1 MVFHG
6 GEHRAD
12 DRERQI
18 TGDEHAHQ
26 RGDEQVKHR
35 RYDLVQA
42 FFQEAHHPHRNDNR
56 NDVALIADQ
65 RHFIQAEEHFLPGLH
80 ALACNRPCVLQVGVQ
95 HNHADHRAEERVA
108 AEHLGRGERDQ
119 DGQEGIRH
127 VGEQLREHVNRAQ
140 GIQLDKPVVNHEVQ
154 RLHDAHQEAGRHDR
168 RDDRHEDVAQ
178 RLDRALEP
186 VALGRALRLGL
197 VLADRRRA
205 RSAINSSYTLLT
217 VPVPKMIWSWPCAS
231 NTPCTPVAF
240 SSSFLFTLPLS
251 AMTRRRRVAQC
262 AADTMLSLPPMFCS
276 TSEAAFFII
285 HLLFP
290 PFHIFY
296 EIDFTFCLYYT
307 AADHFCKSAIL
318 PKPFPPVLRTSANS
332 LAQSLQYTQKSRPRF
347 DTPDGSLY
355 FPYFSQTD
363 SPRCTAK
370 PSMSCFLRSILC
382 SMISSRSRA
391 ASSPLDW

>member
-127 VGEQLREHVNRAQ
+127 VGEQLREHVNRAR

-205 RSAINSSYTLLT
+205 RERDELVIHLVDRARAEDDLELALRLKHALHAGRIFQLFFVYLAVVRND
-217 VPVPKMIWSWPCAS
+217 KAQARCA
-231 NTPCTPVAF
+231 V
-240 SSSFLFTLPLS
+240 
-251 AMTRRRRVAQC
+251 RRGHDVVL
-262 AADTMLSLPPMFCS
+262 AADVLQHLGGRLFV
-276 TSEAAFFII
+276 I
-285 HLLFP
+285 HLLFRPFTYFMKSISLSVCIIP
-290 PFHIFY
+290 P
-296 EIDFTFCLYYT
+296 L
-307 AADHFCKSAIL
+307 DHFCKSAII
-318 PKPFPPVLRTSANS
+318 PKPFPPILRTSANS

-355 FPYFSQTD
+355 FLYFSQTD

-370 PSMSCFLRSILC
+370 PSMSCFLRSIPC